1 MTRKKT
7 RLTRS
12 SKQPAFSLL
21 EACLAVLVTA
31 IAISLSGDLLSM
43 LKSFERQKQPINQLA
58 LSYLQLDRFL
68 KKDCDKVYVDL
79 KNSDEDKL
87 TFVKVTDGKKDN
99 KTYVLKTIDHS
110 SELILSTPNGGYMPL
125 LTIWGASFEAQ
136 DGLVKISITEP
147 NKNYSKL
154 YLKLDKAPKDD
165 DEQVKSKEETKDQK
179 NEQKSDDGKNPAP
192 AKTASKAASG

>member
-1 MTRKKT
+1 MMRKKT

-43 LKSFERQKQPINQLA
+43 LKSFEKQEQPVNQLA

-68 KKDCDKVYVDL
+68 KKGSDRVYVDL
-79 KNSDEDKL
+79 KNSDEDKVRI
-87 TFVKVTDGKKDN
+87 VKEAKGKVDKN
-99 KTYVLKTIDHS
+99 Y
-110 SELILSTPNGGYMPL
+110 L
-125 LTIWGASFEAQ
+125 LTTANHRNELVLSGGTGKGNMRLLRIWSASFEAQ

-165 DEQVKSKEETKDQK
+165 EQVKSKEETKDQK
-179 NEQKSDDGKNPAP
+179 NEQKSDDEKSSEPE
-192 AKTASKAASG
+192 KDASKAASG

>member
-1 MTRKKT
+1 MMRKKT

-43 LKSFERQKQPINQLA
+43 LKSFEKQEQPVNQLA

-68 KKDCDKVYVDL
+68 KKGSDRVYVDL
-79 KNSDEDKL
+79 KNSDEDKVRI
-87 TFVKVTDGKKDN
+87 VKEAKGKVDKN
-99 KTYVLKTIDHS
+99 Y
-110 SELILSTPNGGYMPL
+110 L
-125 LTIWGASFEAQ
+125 LTTANHRNELVLSGGTGKGNMRLLRIWSASFEAQ

-154 YLKLDKAPKDD
+154 YLKLDKTPKD
-165 DEQVKSKEETKDQK
+165 DEQVKSKEETKNQK
-179 NEQKSDDGKNPAP
+179 NEQKSDDGKSSEP
-192 AKTASKAASG
+192 AKDASKAASG